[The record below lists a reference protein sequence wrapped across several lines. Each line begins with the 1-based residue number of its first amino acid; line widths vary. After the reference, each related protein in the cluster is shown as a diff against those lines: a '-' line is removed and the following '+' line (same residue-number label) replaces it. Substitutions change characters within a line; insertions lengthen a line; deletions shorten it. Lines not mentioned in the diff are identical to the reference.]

1 MKTFDLKLDVKDIR
15 TLITIIVIVVK
26 MVILFYILEA
36 LVEFLATHRVA
47 CLPQAPGTS
56 LDDGARILVPRAYD
70 PSGLWQESRALGAT
84 ISGMRHR

>member
-36 LVEFLATHRVA
+36 LVEFLATH
-47 CLPQAPGTS
+47 
-56 LDDGARILVPRAYD
+56 
-70 PSGLWQESRALGAT
+70 
-84 ISGMRHR
+84 